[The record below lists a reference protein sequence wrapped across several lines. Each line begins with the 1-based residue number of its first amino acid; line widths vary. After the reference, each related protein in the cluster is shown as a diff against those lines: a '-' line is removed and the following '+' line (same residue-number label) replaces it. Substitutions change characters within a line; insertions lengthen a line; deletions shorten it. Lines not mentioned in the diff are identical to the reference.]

1 MLLFSHE
8 QLSPWQ
14 ASAKWSCCGAIW
26 MTIAVYQH
34 TVPVWYVEVAEF
46 AGHHHDSS
54 EPKQCWKPVPEER
67 EPLLAEAEVLFMQR
81 WFIENGLQMVW
92 QQWCTEEG
100 LEGRKRRK
108 SWKLRMEMRGSSVT
122 ASTIQAMSSSCFAL
136 HHCNP
141 FFSWACFLSFI
152 KCVMWSKVWLRMV
165 SDHGDWALLSSRML
179 AAAHHW
185 ESSDPLGLQ
194 WFSWWCSSTGHQC
207 RAQSWAP
214 AVYFQVL
221 GCLWGA

>member
-1 MLLFSHE
+1 
-8 QLSPWQ
+8 
-14 ASAKWSCCGAIW
+14 

-141 FFSWACFLSFI
+141 FFAWACFLSRHQMCDVQQGLVKNGFRSRGLGTVI
-152 KCVMWSKVWLRMV
+152 FTHVGCSSSLGEQWSFGAAVILMV
-165 SDHGDWALLSSRML
+165 VQHHWAPVQGSKLSS
-179 AAAHHW
+179 
-185 ESSDPLGLQ
+185 
-194 WFSWWCSSTGHQC
+194 CSVFPSI
-207 RAQSWAP
+207 SKYL
-214 AVYFQVL
+214 AVYEGL
-221 GCLWGA
+221 NSITWMDW